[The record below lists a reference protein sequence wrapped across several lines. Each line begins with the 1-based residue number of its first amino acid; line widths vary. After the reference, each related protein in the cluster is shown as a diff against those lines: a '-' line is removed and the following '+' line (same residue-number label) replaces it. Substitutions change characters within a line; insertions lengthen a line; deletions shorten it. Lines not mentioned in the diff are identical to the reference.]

1 MEKGAVKLQYDC
13 DRRTDSGC
21 FHQAVGQVEVL
32 STSEPSL
39 VWSLGRENDG
49 VLLQGQFYSDG
60 TRVVNC
66 QYDRMSNH
74 TKIHQEDVWL

>member
-1 MEKGAVKLQYDC
+1 MEKGAVKLQYVATEEQTADVFTKPG
-13 DRRTDSGC
+13 RS
-21 FHQAVGQVEVL
+21 L
-32 STSEPSL
+32 STSDSSL
-39 VWSLGRENDG
+39 VWSLERGNDD
-49 VLLQGQFYSDG
+49 VLLKGQFYSDR